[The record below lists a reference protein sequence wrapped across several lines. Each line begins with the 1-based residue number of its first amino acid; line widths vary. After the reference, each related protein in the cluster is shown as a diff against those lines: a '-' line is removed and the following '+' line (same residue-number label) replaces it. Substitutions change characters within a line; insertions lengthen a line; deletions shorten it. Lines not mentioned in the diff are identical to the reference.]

1 MTTVIRRASAADAD
15 LLSSLNTDV
24 QAIHA
29 SALPWHFK
37 PPGPD
42 TFPPAAAAAVLAQP
56 DNLVFIAEIDSLPAG
71 YAYAEIVRRPES
83 SFHYAYEMVHLHHIS
98 VSPTWRRQ
106 GCGRAL
112 LDAVRTA
119 ASKTGIDLMTL
130 DVWTFNEEARAFFQ
144 RRGFTSWSERLWNR

>member
-1 MTTVIRRASAADAD
+1 MSCRYASGANLAMTTVIRRASATDAD
-15 LLSSLNTDV
+15 LLSSLNADV

-37 PPGPD
+37 PPGPA

-83 SFHYAYEMVHLHHIS
+83 SFHYAYEMVHLH
-98 VSPTWRRQ
+98 
-106 GCGRAL
+106 
-112 LDAVRTA
+112 
-119 ASKTGIDLMTL
+119 
-130 DVWTFNEEARAFFQ
+130 
-144 RRGFTSWSERLWNR
+144 